1 MKFNINIRG
10 GGQSSSFGILALND
24 ILLVRKEVLESI
36 VSIFYR
42 DSSVQK

>member
-1 MKFNINIRG
+1 MGGRG
-10 GGQSSSFGILALND
+10 KSSFLGILALNN

-42 DSSVQK
+42 DTSVQK